1 VAAIS
6 MSRREFDCLPR
17 CCLECNQARA
27 RVLGR
32 LDMSKPHLLLF
43 CIHVDSDGESSLFG
57 SSGV

>member
-6 MSRREFDCLPR
+6 TSKREFDRLPR
-17 CCLECNQARA
+17 CCLECSQASV

-32 LDMSKPHLLLF
+32 LDMSKPHLLLS
-43 CIHVDSDGESSLFG
+43 CIHVDRDGESSLLG